1 MGVATAHDALHARL
15 DAYMVKKG
23 LRSTGQRRT
32 IADAFFGGPSHITIE
47 ELLTR
52 ARQED
57 PRIGYAT
64 VYRTL
69 KLFTECG
76 LAKEH
81 NFGDGPTRYE
91 LAAEGDDHH
100 HDHLICLECRRIIE
114 FHDEAIEAL
123 QEKLAARLGFEI
135 ASHKHEI
142 YGVCETCR
150 KARARKK
157 P

>member
-1 MGVATAHDALHARL
+1 MGEASAHDSLNARL
-15 DAYMVKKG
+15 NAYMDKKG

-32 IADAFFGGPSHITIE
+32 IADTFFNGPRHITIE
-47 ELLTR
+47 ELLSR
-52 ARQED
+52 ARQAD

-69 KLFTECG
+69 KLFSESG
-76 LAKEH
+76 IANEH

-91 LAAEGDDHH
+91 LADEGVDHH

-114 FHDEAIEAL
+114 FHDEAIEEL
-123 QEKLAARLGFEI
+123 QAKLAARLGFEM

-142 YGVCETCR
+142 YGVCDTCQ
-150 KARARKK
+150 KARAKK
-157 P
+157 KR